1 MDNSKWVMFF
11 VIVWRFSCVFVMK
24 YCGSNNFCFFK
35 IMFFHVIDMV
45 CVCWYNVSVPIGLY
59 GFQHYLSMLGS
70 IILIPLVIVPA
81 MGGTYVSSYKIYFF
95 FIKKNVIHLFTGWY
109 NVGSFDLTGFSL
121 CRRILE
127 MLYLQCFLFRE

>member
-24 YCGSNNFCFFK
+24 YCESNNFCFLK
-35 IMFFHVIDMV
+35 VMFFHVIDMV
-45 CVCWYNVSVPIGLY
+45 CVCCYNVSVPIGLY

-81 MGGTYVSSYKIYFF
+81 MGGTYVSSYKHVLFF
-95 FIKKNVIHLFTGWY
+95 L
-109 NVGSFDLTGFSL
+109 
-121 CRRILE
+121 
-127 MLYLQCFLFRE
+127 MLYICVLDGTMLDRLI